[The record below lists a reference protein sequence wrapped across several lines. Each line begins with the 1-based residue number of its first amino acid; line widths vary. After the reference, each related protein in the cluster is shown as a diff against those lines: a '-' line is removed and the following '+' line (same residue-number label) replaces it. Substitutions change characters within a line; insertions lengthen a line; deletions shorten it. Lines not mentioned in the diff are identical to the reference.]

1 MRKFFAFKLVGKN
14 GGERL
19 ENFDK
24 FLYVF
29 L

>member
-1 MRKFFAFKLVGKN
+1 MHKFFAFKLVGKN
-14 GGERL
+14 RGERL
-19 ENFDK
+19 ENFDT